1 MWVTRDPV
9 KTYGQELVDEI
20 LTAQPD
26 TLIWDTD
33 AHGKP
38 DMVKL
43 AYSAYASSGAEA
55 VICVSNKK
63 VTWRVVHG
71 MERLGIPALG
81 PTWDS

>member
-1 MWVTRDPV
+1 
-9 KTYGQELVDEI
+9 LVDEI

-43 AYSAYASSGAEA
+43 TYSAYKSSGAEA

-63 VTWRVVHG
+63 VTWSVVHG
-71 MERLGIPALG
+71 MERLGIPTLG
-81 PTWDS
+81 PIWDS